1 MVDDYEQKVEY
12 HPTEG
17 VLGLK
22 GLSWFDGCSPAS
34 FSRLSRLW

>member
-1 MVDDYEQKVEY
+1 MVDDYESKVEY
-12 HPTEG
+12 DLERASSSSR
-17 VLGLK
+17 